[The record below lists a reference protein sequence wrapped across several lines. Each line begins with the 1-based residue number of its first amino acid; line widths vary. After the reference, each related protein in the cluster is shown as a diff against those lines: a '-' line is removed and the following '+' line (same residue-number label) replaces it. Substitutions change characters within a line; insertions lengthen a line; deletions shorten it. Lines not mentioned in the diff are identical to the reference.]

1 MVLIADGR
9 SRCGMTGFI
18 TPVAAPHFHGHHTI
32 RLPNNTGGT
41 AAYAVQHV
49 ETQAAVQHVATQA
62 AGGRPRSSMAATPY
76 QLARRTSKCAP
87 GVASPCAPMLLAC
100 PLPQAPGGSN
110 PPPLP
115 AAASPSHPSTG
126 AAAGLHTPLQS
137 QSLAARHVGGGGG
150 GLHGPSR
157 GAWRRGSSRAGTR
170 CMRKSWERR
179 SAHRLFSL
187 TQRVRSA
194 ARPASHHGPGRTGAA
209 RIEKRRAFAWLRW
222 ANGASRLGYA
232 TF

>member
-41 AAYAVQHV
+41 
-49 ETQAAVQHVATQA
+49 
-62 AGGRPRSSMAATPY
+62 
-76 QLARRTSKCAP
+76 RRTQYNMLRRRQQYNMLRRRQQYNMLQRRQQYNMLQRRQRVADPALPWPPHHTSLPAEHAQSAP
-87 GVASPCAPMLLAC
+87 GVASPCALMLLAC
-100 PLPQAPGGSN
+100 PLPQAPGGSH

-137 QSLAARHVGGGGG
+137 QSLAASGMWAVVAAGCMVHRAA
-150 GLHGPSR
+150 R
-157 GAWRRGSSRAGTR
+157 GA
-170 CMRKSWERR
+170 
-179 SAHRLFSL
+179 
-187 TQRVRSA
+187 V
-194 ARPASHHGPGRTGAA
+194 ARPAQVRDA
-209 RIEKRRAFAWLRW
+209 
-222 ANGASRLGYA
+222 
-232 TF
+232 